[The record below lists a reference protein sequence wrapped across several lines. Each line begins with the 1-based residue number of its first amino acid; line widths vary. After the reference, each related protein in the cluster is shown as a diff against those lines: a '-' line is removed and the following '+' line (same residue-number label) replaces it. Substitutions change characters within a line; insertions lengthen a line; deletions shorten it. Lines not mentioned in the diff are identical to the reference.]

1 MGAEAGNEPLVQA
14 TLDPSDVRAVLEAA
28 ADVVFSDGVS
38 DDFIEQWAQDT
49 LFLLRA
55 RQGSS
60 GISNR

>member
-1 MGAEAGNEPLVQA
+1 MGTDAGNEPPVQT
-14 TLDPSDVRAVLEAA
+14 TLGPHDVRAVLEAA

-55 RQGSS
+55 RQSS
-60 GISNR
+60 GYSNR